1 MSSISTERTPPSAEP
16 RGMEPPR
23 RPPQRERRMASM
35 TEAPE
40 AGKRPSVIVF
50 FTDQQRADTL
60 GVDGNPSGLT
70 PNLDRMAGR
79 GTMFEAACASNP
91 VCAPSRAAIL
101 TGRYPTDVGVHN
113 NLMPLDPSIP
123 TLGRI
128 YQEAGYRTAYIGK
141 WHLGSTNPVP
151 ANERQGYD
159 HWLASN
165 LLEFTSDAYRTVVY
179 DDDGAPVELPGYRA
193 DGITDAAIRFIAE
206 SSDQPFF
213 LFVSLLEPHHQ
224 NETDSYPAPEV
235 YETAFQDAWV
245 PPDLVALGGTSPQH
259 LPGYYGQVKRL
270 DDCMGRIRDVLVSL
284 EIEGDTIVTYTS
296 DHGAHFKTR
305 NGEYKRSCH
314 DASIR
319 VPLLMEGPG
328 FPAGHRVSAPVSTV
342 DVAPTLLDACQVDRP
357 DEMRATSL
365 LDERGPDAAVLV
377 QVSEAETGRALRTRR
392 WKYHV
397 VADAEGDPATATAY
411 REVELY
417 DLSIDPYELDNILDS
432 EGHRKIAAE
441 LRAALCSAVLEIE
454 GTEPTVTP
462 YTGPLRE
469 LRTVD
474 PTVRISGLR
483 GRRFGHQPATS
494 GEVSA

>member
-1 MSSISTERTPPSAEP
+1 MTDGGRAA
-16 RGMEPPR
+16 R
-23 RPPQRERRMASM
+23 RPN
-35 TEAPE
+35 
-40 AGKRPSVIVF
+40 VIVF

-60 GVDGNPSGLT
+60 GVTGNPSGLT

-91 VCAPSRAAIL
+91 VCAPSRAAVL
-101 TGRYPTDVGVHN
+101 TGRYPTEAGVHN

-123 TLGRI
+123 TLGQI
-128 YQEAGYRTAYIGK
+128 YQEAGYRTGYIGK

-151 ANERQGYD
+151 REERQGYD

-179 DDDGAPVELPGYRA
+179 DDDGTPVELPGYRA

-206 SSDQPFF
+206 SSDEPFF

-224 NETDSYPAPEV
+224 NETDNYPAPEV
-235 YETAFQDAWV
+235 YEKAFKDAWV
-245 PPDLVALGGTSPQH
+245 PPDLAALGGTAPQH

-270 DDCMGRIRDVLVSL
+270 DECMGRLRDVLVSL
-284 EIEGDTIVTYTS
+284 EIDGDTIVTYTS

-305 NGEYKRSCH
+305 NDEYKRSCH

-328 FPAGHRVSAPVSTV
+328 IAAGRRVESPVCTV
-342 DVAPTLLDACQVDRP
+342 DLAPTLLEASGLARPEGMRDR
-357 DEMRATSL
+357 SL
-365 LDERGPDAAVLV
+365 LRDHGLDEDVFI

-397 VADAEGDPATATAY
+397 VADLEGDPATTDAY
-411 REVELY
+411 RELELF
-417 DLSIDPYELDNILDS
+417 DVSIDPYELDNLIDS
-432 EGHRKIAAE
+432 EGHRDVAE
-441 LRAALCSAVLEIE
+441 QLRARLCSRVLEIE
-454 GTEPTVTP
+454 GIEPSIIKFGGQGRPLRSVEPTVR
-462 YTGPLRE
+462 L
-469 LRTVD
+469 
-474 PTVRISGLR
+474 SGLR
-483 GRRFGHQPATS
+483 GERFGHQGPRRT
-494 GEVSA
+494 EVVR